1 MPDPWADQQAID
13 RYDRWYDQPA
23 GSAALADELLCLR
36 PLVTLPA
43 DGWLEIGVGTGRFA
57 SGLGIRRGVDA
68 SPAMVSRACSRGVD
82 AVVGSMESVP
92 VADRSINGVLMVTT
106 AIFAV
111 DLIIALREVRRI
123 LVPHGQLV
131 LGEIMLDSPW
141 GEACARK
148 GLNADS
154 WFARARLRSSQRWL
168 TELTAAGWKMAE
180 ARSGLFSQPGQA
192 RTEPPVL
199 SGVVPGAGFIA
210 MAWTPTS
217 VFQEGAQFP

>member
-1 MPDPWADQQAID
+1 MPDPWTDQQAID

-23 GSAALADELLCLR
+23 GAAAFADELSCLR

-57 SGLGIRRGVDA
+57 CALGIRRGVDA

-82 AVVGSMESVP
+82 AVFGSMESVP
-92 VADRSINGVLMVTT
+92 VSDRSLNGVLMVAT
-106 AIFAV
+106 ASFAV

-148 GLNADS
+148 GLNTDS
-154 WFARARLRSSQRWL
+154 WFAHARLRSSQNWL
-168 TELTAAGWKMAE
+168 AELTAAGWKMTD
-180 ARSGLFSQPGQA
+180 ARSGLFSQSGQA
-192 RTEPPVL
+192 RRERPVQ

-217 VFQEGAQFP
+217 VPQEGPQFS